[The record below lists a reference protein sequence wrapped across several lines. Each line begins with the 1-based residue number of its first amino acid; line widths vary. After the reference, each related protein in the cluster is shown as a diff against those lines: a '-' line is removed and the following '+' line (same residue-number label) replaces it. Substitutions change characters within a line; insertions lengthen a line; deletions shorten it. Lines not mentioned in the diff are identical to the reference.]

1 MKKGYEPCVL
11 LITIE
16 QSIAAFESRIVKTE
30 AAIPAIKLKLAELR
44 KAQIISERNSSPKL
58 KKI

>member
-1 MKKGYEPCVL
+1 MKKGYEPHVK

-16 QSIAAFESRIVKTE
+16 QSIVAFESRIVKTE
-30 AAIPAIKLKLAELR
+30 AAYLHKLEIYRAKKSSDNLR
-44 KAQIISERNSSPKL
+44 KKFISEA